1 MMPKWLQYSIC
12 GVVATTAALTIG
24 SWAVCSPAF
33 RAQFD
38 GREPE
43 SCKLA
48 TEKALGAMSA
58 LLATLVSLAS
68 QPPVGP

>member
-1 MMPKWLQYSIC
+1 MPKWLQYSIC
-12 GVVATTAALTIG
+12 GVVATTAALTVG
-24 SWAVCSPAF
+24 SWATCSI
-33 RAQFD
+33 RFD

-43 SCKLA
+43 SCKMA
-48 TEKALGAMSA
+48 SEKALGALTG